1 MLQQNKCALVY
12 KHLHLATV
20 KSCMKVEA
28 VYHISYAG
36 EQAWAKK
43 PCQLSEGELCLLM
56 FIVNGRNYVYQGCA
70 LLLLILATA
79 SAEACLDL
87 KIVRTAGCHLTNF
100 RMRKCLRKLYLRW
113 RSRCAAA
120 GFGYHLLLDRL
131 LGNASDPP
139 QSQSEQALLN

>member
-1 MLQQNKCALVY
+1 
-12 KHLHLATV
+12 
-20 KSCMKVEA
+20 
-28 VYHISYAG
+28 
-36 EQAWAKK
+36 
-43 PCQLSEGELCLLM
+43 M

-70 LLLLILATA
+70 FLLLLLATA

-87 KIVRTAGCHLTNF
+87 KVVRAAGGHLTHF
-100 RMRKCLRKLYLRW
+100 GMRKGLRELYLRW

-139 QSQSEQALLN
+139 EHHSEQGLRFAANKLLADHVVSLQAVDTPLTAAICNKIRPTNCF